1 MDTAPAPGR
10 GTRLLTL
17 LNRPVV
23 LLAIGLGLSAAAGS
37 AFIAVV
43 LHSLPSVEA
52 APLPQLFFLLSAI
65 GTGMFAAFEQEMTRA
80 VSRALALGHSEADV
94 IRHQVRNAAWV
105 GVGTLAIVCAASP
118 FITHHWFFGNW
129 IVFVE
134 LLIGLAG
141 IWASFLVR
149 GVLSGRQQFR
159 SYAITMVVEGLAR
172 LLPSVVLALLGAGS
186 TWSQGLVFALGSGV
200 AAVSGLFVARAPI
213 PFETPAGAEAEV
225 AANSEPET
233 ANQAA
238 VRLVRLTGGVL
249 AGQVLMYAMPLVVNG
264 RLVADKDLLVAVGA
278 AVGLTRL
285 ALLVLFPLQ
294 APLLPKLSA
303 AAALGRMAEV
313 RRMTAMLVA
322 VVVGAGL
329 AGVAGAG
336 LVGPWVLT
344 NVMGARVSLS
354 ATLLMELATGTLFLL
369 VANIL
374 QSALTALNRQQT
386 VLVAWSLGVVAMFI
400 VFAVP
405 LGPLTT
411 AAVASLAGPAVTM
424 LVMAWDVLRSTGGR
438 HAGSPTEAQPAGE
451 PGKAKPVVEP
461 AK

>member
-1 MDTAPAPGR
+1 
-10 GTRLLTL
+10 
-17 LNRPVV
+17 
-23 LLAIGLGLSAAAGS
+23 
-37 AFIAVV
+37 
-43 LHSLPSVEA
+43 
-52 APLPQLFFLLSAI
+52 
-65 GTGMFAAFEQEMTRA
+65 
-80 VSRALALGHSEADV
+80 
-94 IRHQVRNAAWV
+94 
-105 GVGTLAIVCAASP
+105 
-118 FITHHWFFGNW
+118 
-129 IVFVE
+129 
-134 LLIGLAG
+134 
-141 IWASFLVR
+141 
-149 GVLSGRQQFR
+149 
-159 SYAITMVVEGLAR
+159 
-172 LLPSVVLALLGAGS
+172 
-186 TWSQGLVFALGSGV
+186 
-200 AAVSGLFVARAPI
+200 
-213 PFETPAGAEAEV
+213 
-225 AANSEPET
+225 
-233 ANQAA
+233 

-264 RLVADKDLLVAVGA
+264 RLTADKDRLVAVGA

-313 RRMTAMLVA
+313 RRMTAMLIA
-322 VVVGAGL
+322 VVVTAGL

-400 VFAVP
+400 VFAAP

-411 AAVASLAGPAVTM
+411 AAVASLVGPAVTM
-424 LVMAWDVLRSTGGR
+424 VVMAWDVLRSTGGR
-438 HAGSPTEAQPAGE
+438 SAGSPTTAQPAGE
-451 PGKAKPVVEP
+451 PGKAEPVVEP